1 MAAGDLG
8 SEELL
13 MPEKALATAAIWAAF
28 AVANFALARMRFDK
42 DQDGCSVT
50 LMQLLIVAGCV
61 IATIAVW
68 H

>member
-1 MAAGDLG
+1 
-8 SEELL
+8 

>member
-1 MAAGDLG
+1 
-8 SEELL
+8 

-28 AVANFALARMRFDK
+28 TVANFALARMRFYK
-42 DQDGCSVT
+42 DQDGCSVVA
-50 LMQLLIVAGCV
+50 MQFIIVAGCV